1 MGIGAPVNSMQQQLA
16 QQQALSAANQQ
27 RQLQDPRYAR
37 TQTPEF
43 QAYVAQQ
50 KDLAGKMNSYMNP
63 GQADPSLAQSMV
75 MPPNAQN
82 QNFMSDMQ
90 AAAQAAAN
98 RVSSLGPNQSPG
110 YGDVRA
116 ASMPSV
122 GGKGGGI
129 GPQLKT
135 PLSNDYASTFPGPSV
150 AEETSPASM
159 GGKGGYAGPRPAVM
173 PQQTQRQPDTPS
185 GLGGKGGAS
194 MPPQQMPSGYDQ
206 GFPAYQG
213 PSSGSG
219 GGGLGFGGGGGGQKK
234 LTLGEVG
241 LTFDPSGGGGG
252 GAGGSM
258 KAYAEGGNV
267 SQGLGSLNA
276 GNMGFMHS
284 GKDGISS
291 GEKLREI
298 DILNAYFRQANV
310 PPQQS
315 LKMLQQVI
323 QSGVKFKRDGNTM
336 IGSKRISKDAA
347 QVYFFTVDKLDGFI
361 DSVKKLLGGLK
372 RDGVKAVYMNKV
384 DPSIVQAL
392 QSAGAT
398 PQQSD
403 NPEYKIMAAI

>member
-1 MGIGAPVNSMQQQLA
+1 MGIGTPL
-16 QQQALSAANQQ
+16 NQ
-27 RQLQDPRYAR
+27 
-37 TQTPEF
+37 T
-43 QAYVAQQ
+43 VAQQ
-50 KDLAGKMNSYMNP
+50 PLVNTGIP
-63 GQADPSLAQSMV
+63 ADPVSQPQIAQKQISL
-75 MPPNAQN
+75 
-82 QNFMSDMQ
+82 D
-90 AAAQAAAN
+90 
-98 RVSSLGPNQSPG
+98 
-110 YGDVRA
+110 D
-116 ASMPSV
+116 
-122 GGKGGGI
+122 
-129 GPQLKT
+129 
-135 PLSNDYASTFPGPSV
+135 
-150 AEETSPASM
+150 
-159 GGKGGYAGPRPAVM
+159 PR
-173 PQQTQRQPDTPS
+173 QFDIPS

-213 PSSGSG
+213 PSNGSG
-219 GGGLGFGGGGGGQKK
+219 GDLGFGGRGSGGGQKK

-241 LTFDPSGGGGG
+241 LTFDPNGGGGG
-252 GAGGSM
+252 GGGSM
-258 KAYAEGGNV
+258 QAYAEGGNV
-267 SQGLGSLNA
+267 AQGLGSLNA

-336 IGSKRISKDAA
+336 IGSKRISQDAA
-347 QVYFFTVDKLDGFI
+347 QVYFFTVDKPNGFI
-361 DSVKKLLGGLK
+361 ASVKHLLVGLK
-372 RDGVKAVYMNKV
+372 HSGVDAVYLNKV

-392 QSAGAT
+392 QSAGAA

>member
-1 MGIGAPVNSMQQQLA
+1 MGIGTPL
-16 QQQALSAANQQ
+16 NQ
-27 RQLQDPRYAR
+27 
-37 TQTPEF
+37 T
-43 QAYVAQQ
+43 VAQQ
-50 KDLAGKMNSYMNP
+50 PLVNTGIP
-63 GQADPSLAQSMV
+63 ADPPIAQKQISL
-75 MPPNAQN
+75 
-82 QNFMSDMQ
+82 D
-90 AAAQAAAN
+90 
-98 RVSSLGPNQSPG
+98 
-110 YGDVRA
+110 D
-116 ASMPSV
+116 
-122 GGKGGGI
+122 
-129 GPQLKT
+129 
-135 PLSNDYASTFPGPSV
+135 
-150 AEETSPASM
+150 
-159 GGKGGYAGPRPAVM
+159 
-173 PQQTQRQPDTPS
+173 QRQFDIPN
-185 GLGGKGGAS
+185 GLGGKGGGLS
-194 MPPQQMPSGYDQ
+194 TSPIDGVTPLQQQMADFEKRPKKPFVFPPGKGAGYDPEGGMMGGRPPISNYEE
-206 GFPAYQG
+206 GFTNNYPGAGGGG
-213 PSSGSG
+213 PSNGSG
-219 GGGLGFGGGGGGQKK
+219 GDLGFGGGGGGQKK

-241 LTFDPSGGGGG
+241 LTFDPSGGGGGG

-336 IGSKRISKDAA
+336 IGSKRISQDAA
-347 QVYFFTVDKLDGFI
+347 QVYFFTVDKMDGFI

-372 RDGVKAVYMNKV
+372 RDEIKAVYMNKV

-392 QSAGAT
+392 QSVGAT

>member
-1 MGIGAPVNSMQQQLA
+1 MGIGTPL
-16 QQQALSAANQQ
+16 NQ
-27 RQLQDPRYAR
+27 
-37 TQTPEF
+37 T
-43 QAYVAQQ
+43 VAQQ
-50 KDLAGKMNSYMNP
+50 PLVNTGIP
-63 GQADPSLAQSMV
+63 ADPVSQPQIAQKQISL
-75 MPPNAQN
+75 
-82 QNFMSDMQ
+82 D
-90 AAAQAAAN
+90 
-98 RVSSLGPNQSPG
+98 
-110 YGDVRA
+110 D
-116 ASMPSV
+116 
-122 GGKGGGI
+122 
-129 GPQLKT
+129 
-135 PLSNDYASTFPGPSV
+135 
-150 AEETSPASM
+150 
-159 GGKGGYAGPRPAVM
+159 PR
-173 PQQTQRQPDTPS
+173 QFDIPS
-185 GLGGKGGAS
+185 GLGGKGGGAAS
-194 MPPQQMPSGYDQ
+194 IG
-206 GFPAYQG
+206 GK
-213 PSSGSG
+213 
-219 GGGLGFGGGGGGQKK
+219 GGGLGTLPIDGVTPLQQEIADLKKSQKPSVFPAGKGAGYDPEGGMMDGRPSISNYEQGFTNNYPGAGSGGPSNGSGGDLGFGGGGGGGQKK

-252 GAGGSM
+252 GGGSM
-258 KAYAEGGNV
+258 QAYAEGGNV

-336 IGSKRISKDAA
+336 IGSKRISQDAA
-347 QVYFFTVDKLDGFI
+347 QVYFFTVDKPNGFI
-361 DSVKKLLGGLK
+361 ASVKHLLVGLK
-372 RDGVKAVYMNKV
+372 HSGVDAVYLNKV